1 MPRINKT
8 HQAPRC
14 TWVTLQKHNQS
25 YRLAISRKLFVDDQT
40 RYVSLLSC
48 RQNESGLRKAHQY
61 QLTLQDEIDTGIF
74 DASLQKYEVWKNR
87 AVYEP
92 LEKFNL
98 GSLWLWWLDIKK
110 PLVGAGTFK
119 DKYAGTYQRVI
130 KKVGVNLSL
139 NTATADKLYS
149 YLIEN
154 INNRDSIRLFNELAK
169 ACNRAIELKLMG
181 GVNPFIGYAEKIIA
195 INRSIVNTDTVD
207 ELLQKTSG
215 KVAYTASER
224 DAIIEWF
231 VINKPHYAEYIY
243 FKFYT
248 GCRFGESIELRWN
261 DLSANCKI
269 IFFRRAYVEKV
280 KEIKTTKTGSI
291 RRFNCSRELADVLM
305 QIKNRRRSLNDNDLI
320 FKSETYRRIN
330 KVTVATW
337 WNKAIQ
343 ELISTGKITGKLS
356 QNHTRHT
363 FNEIARQ
370 SNDKADV
377 AAQLGHS
384 PRTADLHYSNRGD
397 DTKVLIV

>member
-1 MPRINKT
+1 
-8 HQAPRC
+8 
-14 TWVTLQKHNQS
+14 VTLQKHNQS
-25 YRLAISRKLFVDDQT
+25 YRLAISRKLFVDDRT

-48 RQNESGLRKAHQY
+48 RQNETGLRKAHQH

-74 DASLQKYEVWKNR
+74 DASLQKYEAWKNR

-92 LEKFNL
+92 LQKFTL

-110 PLVGAGTFK
+110 PLVSAGTFK
-119 DKYAGTYQRVI
+119 DKYDGTLHKAV
-130 KKVGVNLSL
+130 KKVGVDLPL
-139 NTATADKLYS
+139 NNSTTDKLFKYAS
-149 YLIEN
+149 TN
-154 INNRDSIRLFNELAK
+154 INNRDSIKLFNELTK
-169 ACNRAIELKLMG
+169 ACNRAIELKLIG

-195 INRSIVNTDTVD
+195 INRSIINTDTVD

-231 VINKPHYAEYIY
+231 IINKSHYAEYIY

-280 KEIKTTKTGSI
+280 KEIKTTKTGGI
-291 RRFNCSRELADVLM
+291 RRFNCSNDLADILLK
-305 QIKNRRRSLNDNDLI
+305 IKKRRRIPNDSDLI
-320 FKSETYRRIN
+320 FKSEGNNRIN
-330 KVTVATW
+330 QVTLANW
-337 WNKAIQ
+337 WNKAIND
-343 ELISTGKITGKLS
+343 LITCGKITGKLS

-384 PRTADLHYSNRGD
+384 PKTADLHYSNRGD
-397 DTKVLIV
+397 NTKVLVL